1 MTFGGIVR
9 DFVERMLDNVG
20 ITSANPEH
28 TNYVKEIIP
37 VAPSFLDETFR
48 SEVVRVIREEIQ
60 IQMIEVRQGESETS
74 VGSDGLSEGTDIES
88 KIKSNVL
95 KGVGSTKDPLGAIS
109 GAIKG
114 IPIPHAALV
123 ALATALIPIIFK
135 EITKDGSIL
144 DLRWKRII
152 DREVNGFLDRQT
164 QRNTQIGLR
173 QVIIQSRAG
182 FIQKNGAGGNEN
194 TIRQIRD
201 GGVDGNRLA
210 QIDILDHSKE
220 LFQ

>member
-1 MTFGGIVR
+1 MTFGDTVR
-9 DFVERMLDNVG
+9 DFVERVLDNIG
-20 ITSANPEH
+20 ISSASPDF
-28 TNYVKEIIP
+28 TNYVKEINP
-37 VAPSFLDETFR
+37 VSPSFLDDTFR
-48 SEVVRVIREEIQ
+48 SEVVRVIQEEIK
-60 IQMIEVRQGESETS
+60 IQLTEVREKETGI
-74 VGSDGLSEGTDIES
+74 GSDEIVAGTNAES
-88 KIKSNVL
+88 KVKSTIL
-95 KGVGSTKDPLGAIS
+95 KGFGATKNPLGAVTAAV
-109 GAIKG
+109 GN

-123 ALATALIPIIFK
+123 ALALALIPLIFK
-135 EITKDGSIL
+135 ELTRDGGGL

-182 FIQKNGAGGNEN
+182 FIQKNGGAGNEN